1 MNRIQKILI
10 PLCSMILINLNLHAQ
25 EMNPSNIEMADTL
38 HQNGKIYLVVL
49 VLLTIFAG
57 ILFLLIRMERK
68 LAQLEKKQ
76 DTLK

>member
-1 MNRIQKILI
+1 M
-10 PLCSMILINLNLHAQ
+10 HAQ
-25 EMNPSNIEMADTL
+25 DMNPSNIEMADIL

>member
-1 MNRIQKILI
+1 
-10 PLCSMILINLNLHAQ
+10 MILINLNLHAQ